1 MEPPLDIPLSL
12 AATGNIAAGIGGA
25 WSEMQFAQER
35 FAF

>member
-12 AATGNIAAGIGGA
+12 VAIGNVAAGNGA

>member
-1 MEPPLDIPLSL
+1 MVPPLDIPHSL
-12 AATGNIAAGIGGA
+12 AATGNIAAGIGV